1 MIPRGFEPRTH
12 SLEGCCS
19 IQLSYETIIFLKFGC
34 NVASVFLKFGCN
46 VASVFSNS
54 RAKVLLFFEMC
65 KFFVFIFFACAQGLR
80 GKKPK
85 KHPSRRIVTLSGPL
99 AVAVSLCNCKQA
111 FIAPT
116 AITITYQGRPIQRRA
131 KTPARAQRRPKK
143 QLLRTKTKTKTKTFY
158 VSQQYSRTRNMFFK
172 FGTN

>member
-1 MIPRGFEPRTH
+1 MLRLSENKRKWIFVLSSVSNFARVKNLFKIFWRTLSPAWGKPRFSQIRV
-12 SLEGCCS
+12 
-19 IQLSYETIIFLKFGC
+19 QRYYFFLKC
-34 NVASVFLKFGCN
+34 ANFLF
-46 VASVFSNS
+46 
-54 RAKVLLFFEMC
+54 LFFLL
-65 KFFVFIFFACAQGLR
+65 ARRAWG

-143 QLLRTKTKTKTKTFY
+143 PIFILDWYKRKI
-158 VSQQYSRTRNMFFK
+158 
-172 FGTN
+172 

>member
-1 MIPRGFEPRTH
+1 MLRAFSQIRVQRYYF
-12 SLEGCCS
+12 
-19 IQLSYETIIFLKFGC
+19 FLKC
-34 NVASVFLKFGCN
+34 ANFLF
-46 VASVFSNS
+46 
-54 RAKVLLFFEMC
+54 LFFLL
-65 KFFVFIFFACAQGLR
+65 ARRAWG

-172 FGTN
+172 FGTNWGFCSRGMWWLCKRLRWKGDIFI

>member
-19 IQLSYETIIFLKFGC
+19 IQLSYETIIFSQIRLQCCERFSQIRLQC
-34 NVASVFLKFGCN
+34 CDP
-46 VASVFSNS
+46 VFSNS

-131 KTPARAQRRPKK
+131 KPRPELNAGLKN
-143 QLLRTKTKTKTKTFY
+143 QFLY
-158 VSQQYSRTRNMFFK
+158 
-172 FGTN
+172 

>member
-1 MIPRGFEPRTH
+1 MLSSSFGDPAGIRTPDPQLRRLLLYPAELRDH
-12 SLEGCCS
+12 HISQIRLQCCERFS
-19 IQLSYETIIFLKFGC
+19 QIRVQRYYFFLKC
-34 NVASVFLKFGCN
+34 ANFLF
-46 VASVFSNS
+46 
-54 RAKVLLFFEMC
+54 LF
-65 KFFVFIFFACAQGLR
+65 FFACAQGLR

-131 KTPARAQRRPKK
+131 KTPARAQCRPKK

>member
-1 MIPRGFEPRTH
+1 MLRAF
-12 SLEGCCS
+12 
-19 IQLSYETIIFLKFGC
+19 
-34 NVASVFLKFGCN
+34 
-46 VASVFSNS
+46 FSNS
-54 RAKVLLFFEMC
+54 TAMLRPFSQIRVQRYYFFLKCANFLFLFFLL
-65 KFFVFIFFACAQGLR
+65 ARRAWG

-131 KTPARAQRRPKK
+131 KTPARAQCRPKK
-143 QLLRTKTKTKTKTFY
+143 QLLRTKTKTFY

-172 FGTN
+172 FGTNWGFCSRGMWWLCKRLRWKGDIFI